1 MPESTHDQASR
12 SSSSSHHGTGTQSP
26 RDTPSTETTTL
37 LPQQP
42 IRPPTSDEKDRDVHY
57 RGPITGPRFKFLLF
71 SVLFGS
77 TIAFFDST
85 LMASAHPVITSYFH
99 ASNAASWFSTVFF
112 LTSTVFQ
119 PLYGRLS
126 DTIGRRSVYLFS
138 IFMFFV
144 STAWCGAA
152 PNLGSFIAAR
162 AICGL
167 GAGGVMSMASI
178 LISDVVKIE
187 YRGIYQSWFNLAYGT
202 GTGLGAAL
210 GGWLCDRFG
219 WRMAFY
225 LQLPFIL
232 LFGVL
237 AAIACPPGLGPNLA
251 KTSGKG
257 LRETFSSFDTYG
269 AMGLTATTTCLILGV
284 NLGGN
289 VFTWSHPLVITSLV
303 LFVVAAVSLYFIE
316 RKAKYPILPIP
327 LLSTNPNASLM
338 WSNFFGAIV
347 VNTALFNIPLYLQAV
362 RQTTPTTSGLFLLA
376 PLTGISITAMSVG
389 YYITR
394 TRNMKAPMT
403 IGTFV
408 LLFGTIVLS
417 TCLSA
422 EVPTWV
428 IPFLIPFCS
437 IGQGFF
443 FPPVTIAL
451 LAINPQDDQAVV
463 GTTLG
468 LVRSLGAILGV
479 AVSSWVLQNSLLL
492 FLQEYVTSAD
502 PAKKAWIIKMARE
515 SVSSIRDLD
524 PKHKGQVIAAYAA
537 SLRATFL
544 MSVIVGV
551 ICVILIWPLKVPRLQ
566 SQTDKDNT
574 ETPGGGRGGDDED
587 EAGRDSILGPP
598 LGILDARD
606 QVPVEYEIE
615 PDLLE
620 AVDEEGQEQQQP
632 WQHRELSGD
641 RAVSGGDDEH
651 HVGSIPRAEG
661 GALRHKRSRR
671 ASFDTQWR

>member
-1 MPESTHDQASR
+1 MPDSFHTQAAATS
-12 SSSSSHHGTGTQSP
+12 QSP
-26 RDTPSTETTTL
+26 TRNGHHTTPNGHQVTETTTL
-37 LPQQP
+37 LPKPSNQA
-42 IRPPTSDEKDRDVHY
+42 PPSHEKEADVHY

-71 SVLFGS
+71 SVLAVS

-119 PLYGRLS
+119 PVYGRLS
-126 DTIGRRSVYLFS
+126 DTIGRRSVYLFA

-167 GAGGVMSMASI
+167 GAGGVMSMATI
-178 LISDVVKIE
+178 LVSDVVKIE
-187 YRGIYQSWFNLAYGT
+187 YRGIYQSWFNMAYGT

-210 GGWLCDRFG
+210 GGWLVDTRRPWS
-219 WRMAFY
+219 WRAAFY

-232 LFGVL
+232 LFGTL

-251 KTSGKG
+251 KTSGKSI
-257 LRETFSSFDTYG
+257 RQTFSTFDTYG
-269 AMGLTATTTCLILGV
+269 ALGLAATTTSLILGV

-316 RKAKYPILPIP
+316 RKAEYPILPIP

-362 RQTTPTTSGLFLLA
+362 RQTSPTTSGLFLLA
-376 PLTGISITAMSVG
+376 PLTGISITAIAVG

-403 IGTFV
+403 IGTVV
-408 LLFGTIVLS
+408 LFFGTILLTTS
-417 TCLSA
+417 LSA
-422 EVPTWV
+422 EVPTWA
-428 IPFLIPFCS
+428 IPLLIPFCS

-451 LAINPQDDQAVV
+451 LAINPQDEQAVV

-492 FLQEYVTSAD
+492 FLQEYVTSSD
-502 PAKKAWIIKMARE
+502 PAKKAWIIKTARE

-524 PKHKGQVIAAYAA
+524 PKHKAQVIAAYAA

-544 MSVIVGV
+544 LSIIFSL
-551 ICVILIWPLKVPRLQ
+551 ICVILIWPLKVPKLQ
-566 SQTDKDNT
+566 SQTDKDSVEN
-574 ETPGGGRGGDDED
+574 PGQLDGQDDAGEGGSQGESSR
-587 EAGRDSILGPP
+587 SP
-598 LGILDARD
+598 LGILDARN

-615 PDLLE
+615 PDLLD
-620 AVDEEGQEQQQP
+620 AVEEGD
-632 WQHRELSGD
+632 QHESDNPAISD
-641 RAVSGGDDEH
+641 RSAAGSVPRGG
-651 HVGSIPRAEG
+651 G
-661 GALRHKRSRR
+661 LRHKRSRR